1 MSLIYLS
8 LGSNLNDRYANLRR
22 AVDELN
28 KYVRVTAVSPV
39 FATEPWGVTDQPAFL
54 NICVAAVGDIAPREL
69 LARIKQIEVEMGR
82 EPTHRWG
89 PRLIDID
96 ILFFDDM
103 VIYTPPLVVPHPRLH
118 ERAFV
123 LLPLAEIAPDLIHPV
138 LHKSVS
144 ELLDDAERIEIK
156 IVK

>member
-82 EPTHRWG
+82 
-89 PRLIDID
+89 
-96 ILFFDDM
+96 
-103 VIYTPPLVVPHPRLH
+103 
-118 ERAFV
+118 
-123 LLPLAEIAPDLIHPV
+123 
-138 LHKSVS
+138 
-144 ELLDDAERIEIK
+144 
-156 IVK
+156 